1 MALQE
6 SEKSFASASRRR
18 SMDGASSHGSAST
31 QTIGDGDG
39 AVAGTGLAETYLWG
53 KTGIAFSGTVG
64 AALFVTS
71 GQLIGISGSLGYV
84 VSYICAALIVTGV
97 MRSLAEMVS
106 VRPVSG
112 ALMDFPHTF
121 IDPAL
126 GFAVGV
132 IYWLVS
138 QDLKKKI
145 VNDAV

>member
-1 MALQE
+1 M
-6 SEKSFASASRRR
+6 FAA
-18 SMDGASSHGSAST
+18 
-31 QTIGDGDG
+31 
-39 AVAGTGLAETYLWG
+39 
-53 KTGIAFSGTVG
+53 KGIAFSGTVG

-71 GQLIGISGSLGYV
+71 GQLIVISGSLGYV

-126 GFAVGV
+126 GFAVG
-132 IYWLVS
+132 ITYWSGYSPMMIL
-138 QDLKKKI
+138 
-145 VNDAV
+145 DATNVVAQGYLSV